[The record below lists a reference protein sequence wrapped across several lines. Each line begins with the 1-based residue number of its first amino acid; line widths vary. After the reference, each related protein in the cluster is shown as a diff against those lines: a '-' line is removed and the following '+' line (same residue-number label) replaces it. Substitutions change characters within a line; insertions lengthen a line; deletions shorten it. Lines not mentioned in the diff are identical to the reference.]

1 MASVPIRHH
10 TLDDVG
16 VATVQTH
23 TYPYPNLGFIT
34 SHLHPHYVIFNSART
49 VMKSVVYQEH
59 YPGSDYEMLFDHM
72 IICYGSWTVRI
83 ADLKM
88 NGEFR
93 PSHHSYAESDSESDS
108 PETKPPSTPR
118 CRELTLPHSS
128 LGKQKKVSIEEW
140 RNGVIEGGNEVR
152 EIQVPDA
159 PEWEVEPSSFW
170 APSF

>member
-10 TLDDVG
+10 TLDAVG

-49 VMKSVVYQEH
+49 VMKSMVYQEH

-83 ADLKM
+83 ANLKM
-88 NGEFR
+88 NGKDR
-93 PSHHSYAESDSESDS
+93 KSTRLNSSH
-108 PETKPPSTPR
+108 
-118 CRELTLPHSS
+118 
-128 LGKQKKVSIEEW
+128 I
-140 RNGVIEGGNEVR
+140 
-152 EIQVPDA
+152 
-159 PEWEVEPSSFW
+159 
-170 APSF
+170 